1 MAKQKL
7 TQKQIES
14 ARQRSLI
21 EFFNMKYNSLIGK
34 NPKIT
39 VGLGRQQY
47 DIEYIFKPL
56 AILFGTEIIEHHIY
70 KDKHIVNFYNANHEL
85 MMNIEN
91 KTEYDC
97 YMIFF
102 KAVQP
107 NITDDD
113 FVNKRYF
120 KYIKKHAKNRDFL
133 TWSHNNLKDKLICLK
148 VQEPTLLYALGF
160 DAIVEK
166 EAFDIKNISL
176 IKNADIVTHYSNSRR
191 GAIYKELYEQIYD
204 GIAS

>member
-7 TQKQIES
+7 TQRQIES

-21 EFFNMKYNSLIGK
+21 EFFNTKYNSLIGK

-39 VGLGRQQY
+39 IGLGRQQY

-56 AILFGTEIIEHHIY
+56 AVLFGTEIIEHHIY
-70 KDKHIVNFYNANHEL
+70 KDKHIVNFYNANHKL

-91 KTEYDC
+91 KTEYGC

-107 NITDDD
+107 NIRDHD

-160 DAIVEK
+160 DVIVEK
-166 EAFDIKNISL
+166 EAFDIKTISL
-176 IKNADIVTHYSNSRR
+176 IKNGNIVTHYSNSRR

-204 GIAS
+204 GIAP